1 VLVGLSTQLIESQ
14 PLGVHFENC
23 PRPLRN
29 PPSWLYNYKVI
40 ERDQTLA
47 PRKKKAAAPKAATT
61 VSPVTFDVKEYST
74 AIDTISVDSEKVS
87 VTFASQE
94 KVYDYTFSGDL
105 KELVETLEKY
115 TKEQHLSLGKYF
127 NGLVK
132 DGSLS
137 QKV

>member
-1 VLVGLSTQLIESQ
+1 
-14 PLGVHFENC
+14 
-23 PRPLRN
+23 
-29 PPSWLYNYKVI
+29 
-40 ERDQTLA
+40 LA
-47 PRKKKAAAPKAATT
+47 PRKKKATPPKAATT

-94 KVYDYTFSGDL
+94 KVYDYTFSRDL

>member
-1 VLVGLSTQLIESQ
+1 MGLSTQPIESQ
-14 PLGVHFENC
+14 PLSVHFENWH
-23 PRPLRN
+23 RTLRN
-29 PPSWLYNYKVI
+29 PPSWLYNYRVI
-40 ERDQTLA
+40 KRDQTLA
-47 PRKKKAAAPKAATT
+47 PRKKKATPPKAATT